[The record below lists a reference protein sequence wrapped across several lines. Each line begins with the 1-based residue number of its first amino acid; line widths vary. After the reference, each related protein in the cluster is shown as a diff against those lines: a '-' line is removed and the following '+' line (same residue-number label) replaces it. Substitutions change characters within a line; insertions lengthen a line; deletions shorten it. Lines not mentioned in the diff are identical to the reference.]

1 MRFIPYR
8 VLRNSPGEV
17 RRRLAEEGDL
27 IVTVDG
33 RPFAVMTPLPED
45 DDGETLKLI
54 IKLRAEMAMAS
65 MRREARKRG
74 LDKLT
79 EEEALD
85 LVHKARK
92 R

>member
-1 MRFIPYR
+1 
-8 VLRNSPGEV
+8 
-17 RRRLAEEGDL
+17 
-27 IVTVDG
+27 
-33 RPFAVMTPLPED
+33 
-45 DDGETLKLI
+45 
-54 IKLRAEMAMAS
+54 

-85 LVHKARK
+85 LVQKARQ